1 MPTKPYTDGHED
13 SFTGGQDMSASDNNR
28 EQLKQ
33 HIRDNHTSV
42 YLTIV
47 SIIVALALGD
57 LVTQVREIYKAGG
70 AEVSYVLL
78 WIQIIGAFSV
88 AFNVWVGYCHIF
100 ITVSWILGIWDA
112 LSVMLLLIVLYLIN
126 TTVGAENTAWWLGA
140 MSIIFLAGGSILY
153 VNLHRARVEEGVIN
167 DALPEPTSW
176 PFIFMMTVGSMSL
189 LFSFLVFAEIVS
201 AFTEVVF
208 ASLTTLAAAY
218 WSFLWVKTWRKSVGI
233 F

>member
-1 MPTKPYTDGHED
+1 
-13 SFTGGQDMSASDNNR
+13 MSDSDNKR
-28 EQLKQ
+28 EHLKQ

-57 LVTQVREIYKAGG
+57 LFTHVREIFKAGG
-70 AEVSYVLL
+70 AEASSVLL
-78 WIQIIGAFSV
+78 WIQIIGAFSA

-126 TTVGAENTAWWLGA
+126 TTVGAENSAWWLAA
-140 MSIIFLAGGSILY
+140 MSIIFLSGGCILY
-153 VNLHRARVEEGVIN
+153 VNLHRAKAEGGVIN
-167 DALPEPTSW
+167 DALPEPKSM
-176 PFIFMMTVGSMSL
+176 PFIFMMIAGSIML

-201 AFTEVVF
+201 ALTEVVF
-208 ASLTTLAAAY
+208 AASATVAAAY
-218 WSFLWVKTWRKSVGI
+218 WSFLWVKEWRKSVDI

>member
-1 MPTKPYTDGHED
+1 MSD
-13 SFTGGQDMSASDNNR
+13 SDKKR

-57 LVTQVREIYKAGG
+57 LFTHVREIFKAGG
-70 AEVSYVLL
+70 AEASSVLL
-78 WIQIIGAFSV
+78 WIQIIGAFSA

-126 TTVGAENTAWWLGA
+126 TTVGAENSAWWLAA
-140 MSIIFLAGGSILY
+140 MSIIFLSGGCILY
-153 VNLHRARVEEGVIN
+153 ENLHRAKAEGGVIN
-167 DALPEPTSW
+167 DALPEPKSM
-176 PFIFMMTVGSMSL
+176 PFIFMMIAGSIML

-201 AFTEVVF
+201 ALTEVVF
-208 ASLTTLAAAY
+208 AASATVAAAY
-218 WSFLWVKTWRKSVGI
+218 WSFLWVKEWRKSVDI